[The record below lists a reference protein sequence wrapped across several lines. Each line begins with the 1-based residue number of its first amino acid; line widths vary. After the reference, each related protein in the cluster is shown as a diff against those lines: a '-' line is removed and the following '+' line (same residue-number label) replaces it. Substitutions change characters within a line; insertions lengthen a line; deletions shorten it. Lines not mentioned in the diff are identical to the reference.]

1 MLLDTSGLFCLLH
14 KHEREHLTAKQVY
27 ATAATRFTH
36 NYVLDELVSL
46 AHTRRIPR
54 HELLN
59 FSKQLLNDSRVD
71 VIWINEALHRRALDL
86 LFARKDKTYSTLRCR
101 QFCRDAR
108 TQRNRSAHN

>member
-14 KHEREHLTAKQVY
+14 KHEWEHLMAKQVY

-59 FSKQLLNDSRVD
+59 FSQ
-71 VIWINEALHRRALDL
+71 
-86 LFARKDKTYSTLRCR
+86 
-101 QFCRDAR
+101 
-108 TQRNRSAHN
+108 